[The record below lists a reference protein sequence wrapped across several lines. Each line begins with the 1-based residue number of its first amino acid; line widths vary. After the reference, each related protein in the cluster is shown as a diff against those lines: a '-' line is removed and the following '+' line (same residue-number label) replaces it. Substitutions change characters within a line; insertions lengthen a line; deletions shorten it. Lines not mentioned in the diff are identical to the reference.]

1 MENSANNCN
10 NFISVDDVVADL
22 DEESLTHQKNNN
34 IEFMPYQNANEVV
47 NEIFESLLL
56 RHQIGSETLMIWNSF
71 IFD

>member
-34 IEFMPYQNANEVV
+34 IEFMSYQNANEVV
-47 NEIFESLLL
+47 NELFESLLL